1 MFLHAGCLYYLKEKI
16 MARDSLKSVM
26 RLIDT
31 AAKELTPEQGFLADL
46 KKSIEV
52 DDLKGYRKPSQT
64 YKPSGMNCIRSM
76 YYQVVG
82 RDVKPSTSGYMMVGI
97 CNSGT
102 DTHVRMQDYIENM
115 KDNGIDCE
123 YIDVADFI
131 KIREFDDLEVRE
143 KCGMETKLYHKKL
156 NMSFMTDGIIRYK
169 GKYYILEIK
178 TEASFKW
185 QNRKDV
191 DPKHYNQATAY
202 SIAFGLSDVIFLY
215 INRDVMDM
223 KAYMYHVTD
232 EMKQDLIG
240 KIDACDGYVKRK
252 ITPPKPEDLPR
263 NACTYCSYKEV
274 CDKE

>member
-1 MFLHAGCLYYLKEKI
+1 

-26 RLIDT
+26 RLIDAT
-31 AAKELTPEQGFLADL
+31 AKELPPEQAFLADL

-52 DDLKGYRKPSQT
+52 DDLNGHRKPSQT

-82 RDVKPSTSGYMMVGI
+82 KDVPASTNGYMMIGI

-102 DTHVRMQDYIENM
+102 DIHVRIQDYIENM
-115 KDNGIDCE
+115 KKNGIDCE

-131 KIREFDDLEVRE
+131 KIRGLNDLEVKE

-156 NMSFMTDGIIRYK
+156 NMSFMTDGIIKYK

-185 QNRKDV
+185 QSRTNV
-191 DPKHYNQATAY
+191 DTKHHNQGTAY
-202 SIAFGLSDVIFLY
+202 SIAFGLDDVIFLY
-215 INRDVMDM
+215 INRDVLDM
-223 KAYMYHVTD
+223 KAYMFHVTD
-232 EMKQDLIG
+232 DMKQNLIG
-240 KIDACDGYVKRK
+240 KIDDCDGYVKRQV
-252 ITPPKPEDLPR
+252 TPPKPTDLPR
-263 NACTYCSYKEV
+263 NVCQYCGYKSI
-274 CDKE
+274 CDKEN